1 MGSEGLRGVAADKL
15 GWEKLFSQKFERNC
29 RPEICFAWKQDLC
42 LQEVSKERRS
52 SREKNLF
59 GIYLPSRSE
68 VTELGLGRQ
77 SQIQRWLK
85 NCIQLDSNAVSLFVW
100 NWLSWQKVSDE
111 KIQIL
116 ILILI
121 LWRGALPKIWR
132 WWPSW
137 CPSECRRPSSQD
149 GRTIAIGTFVKP
161 ELLHLRFA
169 DGFLKHY
176 FQGLESITLIAQ
188 NSEVWRH
195 LPR

>member
-1 MGSEGLRGVAADKL
+1 MLDKYHEWWKQL
-15 GWEKLFSQKFERNC
+15 LDMMIIFTHMNYSVRIMLLVKANSSLFSYFRF
-29 RPEICFAWKQDLC
+29 PC
-42 LQEVSKERRS
+42 LGNK
-52 SREKNLF
+52 
-59 GIYLPSRSE
+59 
-68 VTELGLGRQ
+68 
-77 SQIQRWLK
+77 LK
-85 NCIQLDSNAVSLFVW
+85 LAASLFVW

-121 LWRGALPKIWR
+121 LWRGTLSKIWW

-169 DGFLKHY
+169 DGFLKHD

>member
-1 MGSEGLRGVAADKL
+1 MYVVLSISHYILLCFWSHRIMSRIMLLVKANSS
-15 GWEKLFSQKFERNC
+15 LFSYFRF
-29 RPEICFAWKQDLC
+29 PC
-42 LQEVSKERRS
+42 LGNK
-52 SREKNLF
+52 
-59 GIYLPSRSE
+59 
-68 VTELGLGRQ
+68 
-77 SQIQRWLK
+77 LK
-85 NCIQLDSNAVSLFVW
+85 LAASLFVW

-149 GRTIAIGTFVKP
+149 GRTIPIGTFVKH

-169 DGFLKHY
+169 DGFLKHD
-176 FQGLESITLIAQ
+176 FQGLESISLIAQ